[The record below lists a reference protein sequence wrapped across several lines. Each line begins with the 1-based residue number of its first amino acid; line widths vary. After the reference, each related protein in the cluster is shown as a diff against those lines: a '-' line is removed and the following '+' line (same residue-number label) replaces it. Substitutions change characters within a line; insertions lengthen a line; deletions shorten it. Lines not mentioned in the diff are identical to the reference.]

1 MESYGEEVRF
11 ELSNL
16 STSYRPEAKMGKTIL
31 NIDIFVDVMGL
42 IIKLTNFTYHLM
54 VPLNYLF

>member
-16 STSYRPEAKMGKTIL
+16 STSYRPEAKIGKTML
-31 NIDIFVDVMGL
+31 NIDIFMEVNGL
-42 IIKLTNFTYHLM
+42 IIK
-54 VPLNYLF
+54 